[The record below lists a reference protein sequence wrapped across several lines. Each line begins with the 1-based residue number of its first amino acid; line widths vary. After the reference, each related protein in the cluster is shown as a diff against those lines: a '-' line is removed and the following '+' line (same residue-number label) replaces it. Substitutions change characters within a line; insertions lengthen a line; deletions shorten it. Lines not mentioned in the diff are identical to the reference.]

1 MNRSLYTSCRKL
13 LVYNKTRLKLHT
25 MIQWKLDYQIFYDIL
40 LCHLCYSSFA
50 MAALLWQLFY
60 RNWPNEV
67 QQVTTKVW
75 NNIYNLLAESW
86 KCDFIKVLAI
96 LFCFHGE
103 SYLLPLLYWW
113 LACPLLLYFH
123 HDCHY
128 TFLRVKRLLLC
139 GLTTLLP
146 IVQYYRQSLG
156 HIYHNHLRL
165 TIPRK

>member
-1 MNRSLYTSCRKL
+1 M
-13 LVYNKTRLKLHT
+13 
-25 MIQWKLDYQIFYDIL
+25 
-40 LCHLCYSSFA
+40 
-50 MAALLWQLFY
+50 
-60 RNWPNEV
+60 
-67 QQVTTKVW
+67 
-75 NNIYNLLAESW
+75 LAESW
-86 KCDFIKVLAI
+86 KCDFIKILAT

-113 LACPLLLYFH
+113 LACLLLLYFH

-165 TIPRK
+165 TIPRKECNTTRYLLIQFPMLNYSLSWIWVQKYERLLSSFLNGHKVPTLLVPCFSINQSKFY